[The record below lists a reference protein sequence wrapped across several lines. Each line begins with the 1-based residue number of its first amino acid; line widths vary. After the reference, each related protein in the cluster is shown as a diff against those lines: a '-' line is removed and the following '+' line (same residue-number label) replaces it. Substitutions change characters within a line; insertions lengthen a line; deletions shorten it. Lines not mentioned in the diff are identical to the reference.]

1 MSKPEDIPEDVWRTA
16 TDEALKFVEWL
27 VPTPAEGAAST
38 EHVLAVSFARA
49 ILAERER
56 AAHVADTHGLDS
68 PDADHCQ
75 GCGEEIAAAIRQGSQ
90 PSTSI
95 PHRGEVS

>member
-1 MSKPEDIPEDVWRTA
+1 MTTQDRVNGGRPGDVPEDVWRIA

-56 AAHVADTHGLDS
+56 CAKVAESHGGRIRLGGFNAWHGAS
-68 PDADHCQ
+68 N
-75 GCGEEIAAAIRQGSQ
+75 IAAAIRKG
-90 PSTSI
+90 
-95 PHRGEVS
+95 GA